1 VTHIGRCSGDL
12 GGHLP
17 QSPETPTAGSTRSG
31 TPTCFRSQ
39 LPISRKELGTLILRG
54 QRGLHMKGERDPR
67 RREIAD
73 TIVRMGDML
82 GIQAVI
88 YDAGRAGT
96 EKQRRAPCLEA
107 S

>member
-39 LPISRKELGTLILRG
+39 LPISRKELGTLILPG

>member
-1 VTHIGRCSGDL
+1 
-12 GGHLP
+12 
-17 QSPETPTAGSTRSG
+17 
-31 TPTCFRSQ
+31 
-39 LPISRKELGTLILRG
+39 
-54 QRGLHMKGERDPR
+54 MKGERDPR

-107 S
+107 LVEDAAKHDQARIVFDLDYYRAAFGANPLAQGTRYWRPP